1 MQSVTLDWLSI
12 AVLLGAAQGC
22 FLTGVLATQ
31 RRNRI
36 ANRLLAVAVFVFSIQ
51 MISVVYHAVAF
62 EQVFPHF
69 LGAAYPMAFL
79 YGPLI
84 YLYSVCASDRLRRL
98 RRLDALHF
106 GPFAIVVLTGLPIY
120 LMSGAEKIEFYHQLQ
135 QGVRP
140 PWVMVADTLKYV
152 SGICYTVA
160 TILFLRRHRVLVKGS
175 YSSTEK
181 VNLEWLLHLA
191 AAGAIIWT
199 VASLFHIGEFL
210 SLPISRNQD
219 DVVALAVA
227 VMVYG
232 IGYRALRQPEVFNV
246 ATGEFP
252 TVSGHEPPLHLS
264 TQEDRSMATVRPT
277 LEEPSR
283 YERSGLRDTE
293 AALLKDAL
301 LHIMENDRPY
311 KNCDLTLPE
320 LSEKLD
326 TTPHKLSEV
335 LNSQLGQNFY
345 DFVNGYRVREVQ
357 QRLADGKSQAL
368 TLLSLALDAGFASKS
383 TFNSVFK
390 KLTGQTPSDYRRS
403 LESKQGSAASPG

>member
-1 MQSVTLDWLSI
+1 MTLDWFNI
-12 AVLLGAAQGC
+12 AALLGATQGF

-51 MISVVYHAVAF
+51 MISVVYHAVEF

-69 LGAAYPMAFL
+69 FGAAYPMAFL

-84 YLYSVCASDRLRRL
+84 YLYSVGASDRARRL
-98 RRLDALHF
+98 RKWDAVHF
-106 GPFAIVVLTGLPIY
+106 LPFALVVLAGLPIY
-120 LMSGAEKIEFYHQLQ
+120 LMSGTEKIEFYHQLQ
-135 QGVRP
+135 LGIRP
-140 PWVMVADTLKYV
+140 PWVIVADTLKYV
-152 SGICYTVA
+152 SGICYTFA
-160 TILFLRRHRVLVKGS
+160 TISFLRRHRVQVMDS
-175 YSSTEK
+175 YSSTER
-181 VNLEWLLHLA
+181 VNLKWLLHLA
-191 AAGAIIWT
+191 SAGAVIWL
-199 VASLFHIGEFL
+199 VASLFHVGELL
-210 SLPISRNQD
+210 SLPISRSQD
-219 DVVALAVA
+219 DVVALAIA
-227 VMVYG
+227 VLVYG

-252 TVSGHEPPLHLS
+252 TISGHEPPLQIS
-264 TQEDRSMATVRPT
+264 TQEDCSTATARPT
-277 LEEPSR
+277 LEDPPR
-283 YERSGLRDTE
+283 YERSGLRNTE

-301 LHIMENDRPY
+301 LSAMENDRPY
-311 KNCDLTLPE
+311 NNCDLTLPD

-335 LNSQLGQNFY
+335 LNSQLSQNFY

-390 KLTGQTPSDYRRS
+390 KLTGQTPSAYRRS
-403 LESKQGSAASPG
+403 LESKKGSTASLG